1 MRTETN
7 SILTFSVV
15 VDKRIYDDSVISK
28 AIYWHTSDFVIE
40 RNMIDKDF
48 ETITFQSKNN
58 HTNDETRQAVLS
70 KFNQDLNDFKLR
82 QIVNQ
87 ETKDIRTILYVKAF
101 ANNDNFEELEQ

>member
-1 MRTETN
+1 MEARVI
-7 SILTFSVV
+7 SFSVK
-15 VDKRIYDDSVISK
+15 VDKRIYEDSVISK
-28 AIYWHTSDFVIE
+28 AIYWHTSDFIIE
-40 RNMIDKDF
+40 RNISDKYF

-58 HTNDETRQAVLS
+58 QKNDKTCQVVLS

-101 ANNDNFEELEQ
+101 SNNDNFEELEQ